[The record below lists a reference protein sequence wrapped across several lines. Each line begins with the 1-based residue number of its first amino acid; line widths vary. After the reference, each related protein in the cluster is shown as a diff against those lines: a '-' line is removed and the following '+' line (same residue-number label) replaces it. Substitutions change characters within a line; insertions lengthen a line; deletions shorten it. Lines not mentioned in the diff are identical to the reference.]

1 MKFKFKKFLP
11 MWPKTCLGVSK
22 PTTWLAAQHKPQALA
37 LHHRLGKQA
46 FVKENEKALK
56 IPVLKTSV

>member
-1 MKFKFKKFLP
+1 

-37 LHHRLGKQA
+37 LRHRLGKQA